1 MSTRNLL
8 LSLFKYKAWANAGL
22 FAELGKLDTAEQQAE
37 RQAAIRVMNHT
48 YVVDRIFAAHLC
60 GEQHGYAGT
69 NTAET
74 PELDA
79 LGAAVAASDRWYL
92 EYIEKAPP
100 NPCGKTFGSRSPM
113 GRPGACRARKCW
125 RTSSPTATI
134 IAVPWGAS
142 CADVRDAP
150 RATPS
155 RSICTRPSRVAANP
169 PEAGG

>member
-22 FAELGKLDTAEQQAE
+22 FAELGKLDPAGQQAE

-100 NPCGKTFGSRSPM
+100 ESLREDLRFTFTDGAAGRMSREEM
-113 GRPGACRARKCW
+113 LAHVVTHGNYHRGAVGRILAQMSVTPPRDTFTVYLHKAEPGRREPA
-125 RTSSPTATI
+125 
-134 IAVPWGAS
+134 
-142 CADVRDAP
+142 
-150 RATPS
+150 
-155 RSICTRPSRVAANP
+155 
-169 PEAGG
+169 